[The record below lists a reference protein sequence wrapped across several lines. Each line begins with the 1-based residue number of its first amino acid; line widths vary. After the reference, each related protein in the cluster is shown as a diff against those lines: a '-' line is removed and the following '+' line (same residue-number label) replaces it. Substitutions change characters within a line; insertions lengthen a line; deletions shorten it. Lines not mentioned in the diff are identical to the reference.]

1 MGTAQLE
8 ADILEDV
15 AKWTAGQSR
24 EMEKQW
30 KDTKLRFLPKAN
42 MDKTLQDRLYW

>member
-1 MGTAQLE
+1 MD
-8 ADILEDV
+8 DI

-30 KDTKLRFLPKAN
+30 KETKLRFLPKAN
-42 MDKTLQDRLYW
+42 MDKDSARPPEFVTVQST